1 VRLTLTNAN
10 QATGAT
16 LSNPYR
22 NLNGGNPFPYSG
34 KFIVAGP
41 VFAIDSDFHW
51 PYSYQLNLS
60 IQRQIAKDLS
70 VTAAYVGT
78 LSHNLPF
85 ATDLNYPVLMNTPAG
100 CVVNGVAS
108 VNQLASTTNV
118 QCRRPI
124 QTKCPDVTVAG
135 QAGCYGAIQ
144 DLNGTQTASYH
155 ALQVSATKRM
165 GHHLSL
171 NSFYT
176 FSKTLD
182 SVQLQNTTNMGGA
195 QNFAKLYL
203 DKGRADTDQRHVF
216 VASLT
221 YQPDY
226 YAGGNAILRNVI
238 NGWSI
243 SPIIKLRSGL
253 PFTIAN
259 SVDANLDGTSN
270 DRAQLVP
277 GVDPHSAD
285 PNSTAW
291 FNTLAFSQNKV
302 VNGVATEGN
311 SPRNFLDAP
320 GFRDVDLAISRKF
333 KIWESA
339 ALTFRAEATNVF
351 NMVSLGTPGSTVPA
365 TAGTSTTFG
374 VIRTASETR
383 RLQLGAR
390 LTF

>member
-1 VRLTLTNAN
+1 
-10 QATGAT
+10 
-16 LSNPYR
+16 
-22 NLNGGNPFPYSG
+22 
-34 KFIVAGP
+34 
-41 VFAIDSDFHW
+41 
-51 PYSYQLNLS
+51 
-60 IQRQIAKDLS
+60 

-85 ATDLNYPVLMNTPAG
+85 ATDLNYPVFTPAAT
-100 CVVNGVAS
+100 NAAS
-108 VNQLASTTNV
+108 NV
-118 QCRRPI
+118 QSRRPI
-124 QTKCPDVTVAG
+124 QTSCPDFPTG
-135 QAGCYGAIQ
+135 GCYAAIQ

-155 ALQVSATKRM
+155 ALQISATKRM

-195 QNFAKLYL
+195 QNFVKLFE

-216 VASLT
+216 VASLI

-226 YAGGNAILRNVI
+226 YTGGNSILRNVI

-253 PFTIAN
+253 PFTISN
-259 SVDANLDGTSN
+259 GVDANLDGTNN
-270 DRAQLVP
+270 DRAQVV
-277 GVDPHSAD
+277 GD
-285 PNSTAW
+285 PNNIADRSPAAW
-291 FNTLAFSQNKV
+291 FNTSAFAQNPVKNAV
-302 VNGVATEGN
+302 GGTGAVAVEGN

-333 KIWESA
+333 TVWENA
-339 ALTFRAEATNVF
+339 AITFRAEATNVF
-351 NMVSLGTPGSTVPA
+351 NMVSLGTPGVTVPA
-365 TAGTSTTFG
+365 TAGTSLTFG
-374 VIRTASETR
+374 VIRSAAETR